1 MGATTAYD
9 RDDLLAFFV
18 DYGLALGT
26 GDLEGVVD
34 RFAFPALMVGGE
46 GSTPVPDAGTV
57 HAALRPR
64 VDAYRARDVVAAV
77 PHVEASDAVSD
88 VLVWV
93 QVRWSYRDEYAGEQ
107 AAERVR
113 YLLRRVHDGF
123 EICVL
128 VPLPG

>member
-26 GDLEGVVD
+26 GDLERVVE
-34 RFAFPALMVGGE
+34 RFAFPALMVGPE
-46 GSTPVPDAGTV
+46 RSMPVPDAGTMLG
-57 HAALRPR
+57 ALRPR
-64 VDAYRARDVVAAV
+64 LDAYRASDVVAAV
-77 PHVEASDAVSD
+77 PQVEEADGAGD
-88 VLVWV
+88 TLVWV
-93 QVRWSYRDEYAGEQ
+93 QVRWSYRDENAGEK

-128 VPLPG
+128 VPLPV

>member
-18 DYGLALGT
+18 DFGLRLGT
-26 GDLEGVVD
+26 GDLEGVVES
-34 RFAFPALMVGGE
+34 FAFPALLVSPETSM
-46 GSTPVPDAGTV
+46 PVPDAGTV

-64 VDAYRARDVVAAV
+64 IDAYRARDVVAAV
-77 PHVEASDAVSD
+77 PQVEEADGVGDA
-88 VLVWV
+88 LVWV
-93 QVRWSYRDEYAGEQ
+93 QVRWSYRDQNAGEQ

-113 YLLRRVHDGF
+113 YLLRRVHEGF

-128 VPLPG
+128 APLPV